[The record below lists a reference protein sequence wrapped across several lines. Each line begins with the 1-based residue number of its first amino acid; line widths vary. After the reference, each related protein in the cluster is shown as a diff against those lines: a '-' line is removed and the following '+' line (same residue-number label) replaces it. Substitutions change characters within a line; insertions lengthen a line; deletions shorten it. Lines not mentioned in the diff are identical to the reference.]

1 MFLAVP
7 VMLSHVGQV
16 TVMTADNV
24 MVGHVGKESLAAA
37 SFANSVFVIFLVIG
51 IGLSYA
57 ITPLTAQADGE
68 DDENKLRVLLKH
80 SIFMGVVF
88 GVLLSLI
95 IFLNVDILYLF
106 KQPENV
112 VKLAIPYLSIIAFS
126 LFPFLIF
133 QSMRQ
138 FVEGL
143 GYTRQSMYITIAAN
157 LINIILNYVLI
168 FGEFGFPEMGLNGAG
183 LATLISRILM
193 MLFMYAFVRFNHRF
207 SNYWRHALQVRLRWH
222 IFKKMLNLGI
232 PMAFQLIFEVGAF
245 SVTAIMIGWMGTTA
259 LAAHQIAINM
269 ASITYMAALGIA
281 SAATIRV
288 GNQLGMKNYKMLRE
302 AVFTCFIMVTAFM
315 ALMAVLLVVGRHFW
329 PSLYI
334 DDDEVHMVAASL
346 LIVAALFQLSD
357 GIQVVGLGALRGMS
371 DVIRPA
377 LITFVA
383 YWGIGIPLGYW
394 LGFYGGLGPVGVWIG
409 LLVGL
414 TSAAVLLFY
423 RFNQQTLN
431 LIKQ

>member
-1 MFLAVP
+1 MFLALP
-7 VMLSHVGQV
+7 VMLSHIGQV

-24 MVGHVGKESLAAA
+24 MVGHIGKESLAAA

-68 DDENKLRVLLKH
+68 DDDNKLSVLLKH
-80 SIFMGVVF
+80 SIFLGIVF
-88 GVLLSLI
+88 GVLLSLT
-95 IFLNVDILYLF
+95 IFLNVNILYFL

-112 VKLAIPYLSIIAFS
+112 VQLALPYLSIIALS

-133 QSMRQ
+133 QSLRQ

-157 LINIILNYVLI
+157 LINIFLNYVLI
-168 FGEFGFPEMGLNGAG
+168 FGKFGFPHMGLNGAG
-183 LATLISRILM
+183 LATLISRIFM
-193 MLFMYAFVRFNHRF
+193 MLFMYAFVRFNQRF
-207 SNYWRHALQVRLRWH
+207 SRYWIDSSKILLSWSIV
-222 IFKKMLNLGI
+222 KKMLNLGV

-245 SVTAIMIGWMGTTA
+245 SVTAIMIGWMGSTA

-315 ALMAVLLVVGRHFW
+315 ILMAALLVTGRHFW

-334 DDDEVHMVAASL
+334 DNSEVQMVAASL
-346 LIVAALFQLSD
+346 LVVAALFQLSD

-371 DVIRPA
+371 DVKRPT

-394 LGFYGGLGPVGVWIG
+394 LGFHGGMGPVGVWIG

-414 TSAAVLLFY
+414 TIAAVLLFY

-431 LIKQ
+431 MIKQ